1 MTHTREFQHILEKI
15 AIGTEDTRFKR
26 LKKSFSAL
34 VKEEEISQLFANLER
49 EKSSLLVCISD
60 IDS

>member
-1 MTHTREFQHILEKI
+1 
-15 AIGTEDTRFKR
+15 
-26 LKKSFSAL
+26 